1 VAAADAPWGWRYGGI
16 QVLRPPATMA
26 PLAAPGAGVP
36 VADLL
41 P

>member
-1 VAAADAPWGWRYGGI
+1 MPDAAAAFGWRYGDAIALGPEA
-16 QVLRPPATMA
+16 RMA
-26 PLAAPGAGVP
+26 PLAAPGSVL